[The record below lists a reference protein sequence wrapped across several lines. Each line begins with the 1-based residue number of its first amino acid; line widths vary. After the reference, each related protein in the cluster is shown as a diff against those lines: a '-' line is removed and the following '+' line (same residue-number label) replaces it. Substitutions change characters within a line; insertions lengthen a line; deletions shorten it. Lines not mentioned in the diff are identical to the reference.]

1 MFTEDLT
8 AFINTDDFAVTVNL
22 DGSMVNGILAIEPVE
37 SNFVQTDKPVFRYA
51 KTDKP
56 YLSVGANL
64 IYDSIVYVVRN
75 IEYDGT
81 GIQSLTL
88 EEQDG

>member
-8 AFINTDDFAVTVNL
+8 DFIDTDDFAVTVSL
-22 DGSMVNGILAIEPVE
+22 DGSSVNGIMSIEPVE

-56 YLSVGANL
+56 YLAVGAYL
-64 IYDSIVYVVRN
+64 VYDSIIYIVRN

-81 GIQSLTL
+81 GIQSLIL